1 MGIAECPHPSVWLSF
16 SDGSKVSLPVE
27 PGETVLDAA
36 LKAGAPVLYQCR
48 SGACSTCVA
57 QLVEGSA
64 EMQSGTSSALL
75 QSEVAEGQR
84 LLCRTQVS
92 ADCGFSLGYDSTAG
106 SGKPRKVL
114 AFIDAVERIAEDAVR
129 LVLELAEGENLPFK
143 SGQYVQ
149 VTVPGTDQKRS
160 YSIASPPSALPRLE
174 MLIRLLPGGVMSSWL
189 TGAAKRDDVL
199 EIEGAFGSFFL
210 AEKDPRPHVMVAG
223 GTGLAPMMAMI
234 DTIRERPGRKPPILL
249 SFGCASERGLFF
261 REAIELREFWLPS
274 LDARISIERGE
285 PGEGVH
291 MGNPV
296 EALDAV
302 DPASVA
308 YLCGPAG
315 LIEAARVRLESFG
328 VSPENIHSEQFVASE

>member
-1 MGIAECPHPSVWLSF
+1 MAESPHPSVRLSF
-16 SDGSKVSLPVE
+16 SDGSKVGFPVE

-57 QLVEGSA
+57 RLVEGRA
-64 EMQSGTSSALL
+64 EMQGGALL

-84 LLCRTQVS
+84 LLCRTTVS
-92 ADCGFSLGYDSTAG
+92 DDCGFSLGYDSAAG
-106 SGKPRKVL
+106 SGKPRK
-114 AFIDAVERIAEDAVR
+114 AFAFVDAVVRIADNAVR
-129 LVLELAEGENLPFK
+129 LVLELAEGETLPFEP
-143 SGQYVQ
+143 GQYVQ
-149 VTVPGTDQKRS
+149 VTVPGTEQKRS
-160 YSIASPPSALPRLE
+160 YSIASPPSALPRIEL
-174 MLIRLLPGGVMSSWL
+174 LIRLLPGGLMSAWL
-189 TGAAKRDDVL
+189 TDAARRDDVL

-234 DTIRERPGRKPPILL
+234 DTIREQPGRKPPILL
-249 SFGCASERGLFF
+249 SFGCASEGGLFY
-261 REAIELREFWLPS
+261 REEIGLREFWLPG
-274 LDARISIERGE
+274 LDARISIEHGQ
-285 PGEGVH
+285 PGEGVR

-296 EALDAV
+296 DALDAV

-315 LIEAARVRLESFG
+315 LIEAARSRLESFG